1 MSAGHRVPT
10 KTGAQE
16 HRDWLALVDVAGP
29 FLAVPELLRIWPQGM
44 PSLRDQNMGL
54 ERLRQLHMHKELFE
68 ETWDSWRRAFLQPND
83 MQTLADALTR
93 YREQC
98 DAWVHFV
105 LKTLLD
111 WRDDYQELD
120 TADAEAYRATS
131 PNGLVSVVPNG
142 RLRLRNTTGAL
153 VLVTDPV
160 FSALTDM
167 PDDGWNANPLDRM
180 QMMLRQRMSDCSIGI
195 VTDGRWWAI
204 VSAPKDGPAAW
215 GQFDAQMWIDT
226 PTVRDAFIALLSVR
240 QLITCAPEDC
250 VPALFAGSVT
260 AAEEITETLGS
271 QVRQAVE
278 LIVAAFGESTTRN
291 HADVLPDGD
300 EVYQAAVTI
309 MMRIIFLLFAQERGL
324 LPQGGLFDASYGMA
338 GVFDE
343 LEARALSEGEEGMD
357 GTSLSWHRLLATSRA
372 LYNGANFEDMRL
384 PAYGG
389 SVFDPERYPFL
400 MAMDEQGELVITVT
414 DRVMLHVLRS
424 IQVAHVNG
432 EARRV
437 SFRDMDVEQI
447 GYIYE
452 GLLGYTCKKASTIM
466 MGLDGKSG
474 FEPEMPLGE
483 LERIGRECGD
493 DPDGTKRAKAVQAW
507 VKTHEPGARAVSV
520 KKLSTQ
526 LTATPTEEDERA
538 LLAVTDD
545 AALRDR
551 LRPWIA
557 LVRRDMRGKPF
568 VLLDGMMYVE
578 ETSSRKDAGA
588 HYTPRTLAE
597 EVVEH
602 ALEPLIYKPGPL
614 QTSDR
619 SKWKHIDS
627 DTLLNL
633 HVADIACG
641 SGAFLVAAARYLAR
655 ELVEAWRQEDTLPAM
670 EPERILLCATRKV
683 VSSCLYG
690 VDINDMAVEMCKLS
704 LWLISLDKTQPFS
717 FVDNKILHGNTL
729 LGVTNLAQVERK
741 RIDAKEMPLML
752 LDMNEAGQYATAN
765 DTNEVIRTVRRL
777 RDQLAEEINN
787 SDPQRSVKAKQRQ
800 MRDIDRV
807 LARSRTIADGVVAA
821 GLLAGGKPGKQWD
834 SNYENLTIAVGRAF
848 PAEGD
853 GDTAML
859 DDLIGRGLT
868 PTVSTD
874 YERWQ
879 CVHWPLEIPEV
890 MENGGFDAIIGNPPF
905 LGGKKLTGA
914 MGANVR
920 EWLINT
926 IGGGNRGSADL
937 CAYFF
942 LRAFA
947 IMRPGG
953 TLGLLATNTIAQG
966 DTREV
971 SLDRMMAGGFTI
983 YRSIRSKP
991 WPVKSASL
999 EYATVWGTKGTVHG
1013 DVRRNCDGME
1023 VARISSLLE
1032 PQGRVDGQPRSLRR
1046 NENICFIGCY
1056 VLGEGFIVSKEQAN
1070 EWIAA
1075 DSRNQDVL
1083 HPYLNGKDLNSL
1095 PDCSASRWVID
1106 FNDWSEDQAKTY
1118 ALPYKHILEL
1128 VKPER
1133 QRKRADGT
1141 YQLRKPL
1148 PIRWW
1153 QYADKRPAL
1162 RKAIAPLE
1170 HVLVITLH
1178 SKTVMPMRVPTC
1190 QIFSHALGV
1199 FAIDSYVDQTVLS
1212 SSLHQYWTIIHG
1224 SSLGTGVRY
1233 TPSDV
1238 FETFPRPQSNDAL
1251 HHIGKIL
1258 DEERREIML
1267 RRQLGVTALYN
1278 LVNNPDITDDDD
1290 ADIARM
1296 RAIHRELDETVM
1308 AAYGWSDV
1316 DLQHGFY
1323 EYRDVTRW
1331 TVCPQAR
1338 VEILDRLL
1346 EENHRR
1352 AHAEH
1357 E

>member
-1 MSAGHRVPT
+1 MRTGQHVPT
-10 KTGAQE
+10 KTGAQA
-16 HRDWLALVDVAGP
+16 HRNWLALVDTAGP
-29 FLAVPELLRIWPQGM
+29 FLAVPELLRVWPQGM
-44 PSLRDQNMGL
+44 PSLRVQKAGA
-54 ERLRQLHMHKELFE
+54 ERLRQLHTRKERFE
-68 ETWDSWRRAFLQPND
+68 QEWDRWKRVSLRLDDAQA
-83 MQTLADALTR
+83 LADALTK
-93 YREQC
+93 YREQR
-98 DAWVHFV
+98 DVWVRFV
-105 LKTLLD
+105 LETLLD

-120 TADAEAYRATS
+120 ATNAEAYLVSS
-131 PNGLVSVVPNG
+131 PNGLVSAAPNG
-142 RLRLRNTTGAL
+142 RLRMGDATGAL
-153 VLVTDPV
+153 VLITDPV
-160 FSALTDM
+160 ASDLTDM

-180 QMMLRQRMSDCSIGI
+180 EMMLRQRMSDCSIGI

-226 PTVRDAFIALLSVR
+226 PNVRDAFINLLGVR
-240 QLITCAPEDC
+240 QLITSAPADRL
-250 VPALFAGSVT
+250 PALFAGSVT
-260 AAEEITETLGS
+260 AAEEITETLGA
-271 QVRQAVE
+271 QVRQSVE
-278 LIVAAFGESTTRN
+278 LIVAAFGESAARN

-300 EVYQAAVTI
+300 EVYQAAVTV

-343 LEARALSEGEEGMD
+343 LETRALSEGEEGMD

-389 SVFDPERYPFL
+389 SVFDPERYSFL
-400 MAMDEQGELVITVT
+400 TDMDEQGELVITVT

-424 IQVAHVNG
+424 IQIAHVHG

-452 GLLGYTCKKASTIM
+452 GLLGYTCKRADTIM
-466 MGLDGKSG
+466 VGLDGKAG
-474 FEPEMPLGE
+474 CEPEIPLEDLEHIARACGE
-483 LERIGRECGD
+483 
-493 DPDGTKRAKAVQAW
+493 DPDGTKRAKAIQAW
-507 VKTHEPGARAVSV
+507 VKKHEPGARAVSG
-520 KKLSTQ
+520 KKLSAQ
-526 LTATPTEEDERA
+526 LTATSTEEDERA
-538 LLAVTDD
+538 LLTVADD

-557 LVRRDMRGKPF
+557 LTRRDMRGKPF
-568 VLLDGMMYVE
+568 ILLDGMMYVE

-588 HYTPRTLAE
+588 HYTPRALAE
-597 EVVEH
+597 EVVEQ
-602 ALEPLIYKPGPL
+602 ALEPLVYNPGPL

-619 SKWKHIDS
+619 SKWRHVDS

-655 ELVEAWRQEDTLPAM
+655 ELVEAWRQEGTLPAL
-670 EPERILLCATRKV
+670 EPERILLSATRKV

-704 LWLISLDKTQPFS
+704 LWLISLDKSKPFS

-729 LGVTNLAQVERK
+729 LGVTNLAQVERR
-741 RIDAKEMPLML
+741 RIDADETPPLLLEM
-752 LDMNEAGQYATAN
+752 NAAGQYAIAE
-765 DTNEVIRTVRRL
+765 DTNETMRTVRRL
-777 RDQLAEEINN
+777 RRQLAEEINN
-787 SDPQRSVKAKQRQ
+787 GDPQRSAKAKQRQ
-800 MRDIDRV
+800 MRDIDKA
-807 LARSRTIADGVVAA
+807 LAHSRTIADGVIAA
-821 GLLAGGKPGKQWD
+821 GLLAGGKPGKDWD
-834 SNYENLTIAVGRAF
+834 SCYEDLTIAVGRAY
-848 PAEGD
+848 PVVGEGD
-853 GDTAML
+853 TSML
-859 DDLIGRGLT
+859 DDLVDRGLT
-868 PTVSTD
+868 PTVPTD
-874 YERWQ
+874 YERWE

-890 MENGGFDAIIGNPPF
+890 MENGGFDAIVGNPPF
-905 LGGKKLTGA
+905 LGGQKLTGA
-914 MGANVR
+914 MGTNVR
-920 EWLINT
+920 EWIVST

-942 LRAFA
+942 LRAFT

-966 DTREV
+966 ATREV
-971 SLDRMMAGGFTI
+971 GLDRMMAERFTI
-983 YRSIRSKP
+983 YRSIRSQS
-991 WPVKSASL
+991 WPVKSANL
-999 EYATVWGTKGTVHG
+999 EYATIWGVKGVIP
-1013 DVRRNCDGME
+1013 DAVQRNCDGMN

-1032 PQGRVDGQPRSLRR
+1032 SQGRVEGRPKPLE
-1046 NENICFIGCY
+1046 ENANISFQGCI
-1056 VLGEGFIVSKEQAN
+1056 VLGQGFVISKEQAD

-1075 DSRNQDVL
+1075 DSRNREVL
-1083 HPYLNGKDLNSL
+1083 HPYLNGKDLNSR

-1106 FNDWSEDQAKTY
+1106 FNDWPEERAKTY
-1118 ALPYKHILEL
+1118 VLPYKYILES
-1128 VKPER
+1128 VKYER
-1133 QRKRADGT
+1133 KEKKDKAVKDASWWLF
-1141 YQLRKPL
+1141 LRS
-1148 PIRWW
+1148 
-1153 QYADKRPAL
+1153 RPAL
-1162 RKAIAPLE
+1162 RNAIASLE
-1170 HVLVITLH
+1170 HVLVITLV
-1178 SKTVMPMRVPTC
+1178 SKTVMPMRVITG
-1190 QIFSHALGV
+1190 QIFSNALGV
-1199 FAIDSYVDQTVLS
+1199 FATDSYADQAVLS
-1212 SSLHQYWTIIHG
+1212 SSLHQYWAIAHG
-1224 SSLGTGVRY
+1224 SSMRDDLRY
-1233 TPSDV
+1233 VPSNV
-1238 FETFPRPQSNDAL
+1238 FETFPRPRSTEAL
-1251 HHIGKIL
+1251 CRIGKIL

-1267 RRQLGVTALYN
+1267 RRQLGLTALYN
-1278 LVNNPDITDDDD
+1278 LVNSPDVADDDD

-1316 DLQHGFY
+1316 DLRHGFY

-1352 AHAEH
+1352 ANAER